1 MKRKNNIFVL
11 IFLFV
16 TLVISGG
23 YYFYNK
29 YYSKEDLPN
38 IMEEPEEEYKDPRLS
53 EPNHE
58 IEYQTNLS
66 DNEEHL
72 KDDDYYSTISLD
84 EGESIIFTTEE
95 NIYNVYIETQ
105 SDSTYKINYNDDKES
120 YLATP
125 YIHQYITLK
134 EETNEIII
142 TFYEPTELMEVKLYT
157 IGTPDKTVQVWQE
170 PYEDADMLALPTH
183 GDDEHLWF
191 GGTLPYYAGELDKKV
206 QLVYLTSHTTE
217 PKRYHEILNGLWT
230 VGVEA
235 YPIFGPFQDIYSST
249 LTQAKSQYD
258 YEEMIK
264 FQVEMIR
271 RFHPEVII
279 AHDIEG
285 EYGHGG
291 HKINTASLIDALE
304 LSNDETKYSDITY
317 EPWEVP
323 KTYIH
328 LYEENQID
336 MDWNITLDYFDGKTA
351 LEMAE
356 IGYSKH
362 ESQQYAWFY
371 VSDEGKYDCSLFG
384 LYKSTVGPD
393 IEKNGFFE
401 NIN

>member
-264 FQVEMIR
+264 FQVEMGMV
-271 RFHPEVII
+271 VI
-279 AHDIEG
+279 
-285 EYGHGG
+285 
-291 HKINTASLIDALE
+291 K
-304 LSNDETKYSDITY
+304 
-317 EPWEVP
+317 
-323 KTYIH
+323 
-328 LYEENQID
+328 
-336 MDWNITLDYFDGKTA
+336 
-351 LEMAE
+351 
-356 IGYSKH
+356 
-362 ESQQYAWFY
+362 
-371 VSDEGKYDCSLFG
+371 
-384 LYKSTVGPD
+384 
-393 IEKNGFFE
+393 
-401 NIN
+401 